1 MNFFSYLSG
10 EFQVLRRVR
19 ARFNGSNLLK
29 KRAIVA
35 YPLLKSGQFRL
46 LGINTICSH
55 CMDYCTRMGMVY
67 LKGVGF
73 CLLSSSR

>member
-1 MNFFSYLSG
+1 MLIMDYFYYLSR
-10 EFQVLRRVR
+10 EFQVLRSAGV
-19 ARFNGSNLLK
+19 RFNGSNLL

-55 CMDYCTRMGMVY
+55 CLDYCTRLGVLY
-67 LKGVGF
+67 LKRCG
-73 CLLSSSR
+73 LLSIIK

>member
-1 MNFFSYLSG
+1 MFRSVG
-10 EFQVLRRVR
+10 V
-19 ARFNGSNLLK
+19 RFNGSNLLK

-46 LGINTICSH
+46 LGINTIRSH
-55 CMDYCTRMGMVY
+55 CLDYCTCMGMVY
-67 LKGVGF
+67 LKGVGD